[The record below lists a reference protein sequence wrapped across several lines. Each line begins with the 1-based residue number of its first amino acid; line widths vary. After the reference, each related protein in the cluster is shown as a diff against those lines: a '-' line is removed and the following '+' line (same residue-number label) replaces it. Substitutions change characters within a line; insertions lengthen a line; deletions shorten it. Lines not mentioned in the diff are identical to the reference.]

1 MHEEALTTE
10 LPRAAHADPTARITA
25 VAGALLL
32 ARWPRRSRTP
42 SVAVTLSLLGA
53 GVVLALFVLVPRAA
67 AAIRRHPVL
76 LAGAFVAVIP
86 VTFIFGVGYFGDGL
100 YIYGLSDLLF
110 DARAGR
116 VDRAR
121 RARRPRPAGRRPAHR
136 WPPRHAVAAT
146 DRRDR
151 GADGRAVAGA
161 RRGSR

>member
-25 VAGALLL
+25 VAGALMLGAL
-32 ARWPRRSRTP
+32 AAALEDAAA
-42 SVAVTLSLLGA
+42 AVTLSLLGA

-76 LAGAFVAVIP
+76 LAGVVVAVIP

-100 YIYGLSDLLF
+100 YLYGLSDLLF
-110 DARAGR
+110 DARAGG

-121 RARRPRPAGRRPAHR
+121 RAGRRR
-136 WPPRHAVAAT
+136 SCWPTICAPGAASS
-146 DRRDR
+146 
-151 GADGRAVAGA
+151 
-161 RRGSR
+161 RRGSG